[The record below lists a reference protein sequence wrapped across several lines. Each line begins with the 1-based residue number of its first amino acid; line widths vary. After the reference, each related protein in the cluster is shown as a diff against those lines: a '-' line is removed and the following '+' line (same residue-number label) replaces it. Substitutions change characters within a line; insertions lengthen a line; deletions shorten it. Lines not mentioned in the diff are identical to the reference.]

1 MASIYIPYYD
11 NGSFHIQEADAQTA
25 RKIGH
30 GVNSF
35 WLWRGMVYG
44 PNAYT
49 TELGAQN
56 YIDKRYNEAKQYL
69 YEEVTQ

>member
-35 WLWRGMVYG
+35 WLWRGTIYG
-44 PNAYT
+44 PYAYT
-49 TELGAQN
+49 TAAGAQL
-56 YIDKRYNEAKQYL
+56 YIGRHDNEAKQYL
-69 YEEVTQ
+69 YGEVTQ